1 MPQFERYLGIDYSGA
16 QTPVNNLPG
25 LQVYEATLKR
35 LPFEIKPTQSVA
47 GPLKKKHWSRKGIA
61 EFLARELQ
69 EGPCTLVGIDHGF
82 SFSLSYFNQ
91 HSLPHDWHKFLDD
104 FQQHWPTDLDHMKVD
119 FIRLIPVFNQ
129 CQRAINII
137 NLDLPN
143 DRTGFLQFVVVKKR
157 DFYTI
162 EKTPNKSGV
171 IANCR
176 HQLFKNGRIIIA
188 IGI

>member
-1 MPQFERYLGIDYSGA
+1 MFFIFFGDCIFRSLYFSMDKYIFVHIFGKHHIRIIFHLVFY
-16 QTPVNNLPG
+16 TPFD
-25 LQVYEATLKR
+25 T
-35 LPFEIKPTQSVA
+35 
-47 GPLKKKHWSRKGIA
+47 
-61 EFLARELQ
+61 
-69 EGPCTLVGIDHGF
+69 
-82 SFSLSYFNQ
+82 
-91 HSLPHDWHKFLDD
+91 FLDIG
-104 FQQHWPTDLDHMKVD
+104 FHMKVD